1 MDEKEYVFDLL
12 KRIADGVVHTF
23 ERNCEVAVHDLS
35 NLPHSLIYIA
45 GHVTGRNIGA
55 PITDLV
61 LQALH
66 EQGNDVKDMYNYR
79 TTTRDG
85 RVLKSTSIFF
95 RDRNGQVIGILCI
108 NFDTT
113 DYVNASLAL
122 EPFIT
127 TGNLEG
133 QGKSETFA
141 SSVEETVEAIFRQ
154 TISEVGKGPTT
165 MSTEEKIKCVGQLER
180 KGTFLIKGAV
190 DQVAAMLGIS
200 KYTVYSYLQKVRAEH
215 AVNKI

>member
-12 KRIADGVVHTF
+12 KRVADGVVRTF
-23 ERNCEVAVHDLS
+23 ERNCEVAIHDLA

-45 GHVTGRNIGA
+45 GNVTKRNIGA

-66 EQGNDVKDMYNYR
+66 EQGKNVKDMYNYR
-79 TTTRDG
+79 TTTSDG
-85 RVLKSTSIFF
+85 RALKSTSIFF
-95 RDRNGQVIGILCI
+95 RDRNGEVIGTLCI

-122 EPFIT
+122 EPLIT
-127 TGNLEG
+127 TGNLAD

-141 SSVEETVEAIFRQ
+141 SSVEETIEAIFRQ
-154 TISEVGKGPTT
+154 TVSEVGKGPAT
-165 MSTEEKIKCVGQLER
+165 MSTEEKIKCVEQLER

-190 DQVAAMLGIS
+190 DQVAMMLGIS
-200 KYTVYSYLQKVRAEH
+200 KYTVYSYLQKVRAAH